1 MKLRKSS
8 ILFVSVAVMLLSS
21 MAVSADKTESDPTG
35 DVWHWTYIDGMYGWD
50 YNIAGKPHIDI
61 TEISYA
67 VSGAQVTLT
76 LKIAGTITDS
86 ELVSYRAMLYTSDS
100 DYSLTWINNECIAF
114 GTDTVDGS
122 QMDYDPEIMVSE
134 NTISATFDV
143 VGTFSTGVELVGS
156 AFEYTS
162 VGDTNVEW
170 WADWAPETSSPYWE
184 EDDGD
189 GDGDGTTTPPS
200 GTPGFET
207 IAFIGAI
214 AVALIILRK
223 RK

>member
-1 MKLRKSS
+1 
-8 ILFVSVAVMLLSS
+8 MLLSS

-35 DVWHWTYIDGMYGWD
+35 DVWHWAYTDGVYGWE

-61 TEISYA
+61 TEVSYTIS
-67 VSGAQVTLT
+67 GTQVTLT
-76 LKIAGTITDS
+76 LKIAGTITNS
-86 ELVSYRAMLYTSDS
+86 ELVSYRAYLHTSDS
-100 DYSLTWINNECIAF
+100 DYRVTWINNEGSGF
-114 GTDTVDGS
+114 GTDTGNGS
-122 QMDYDPEIMVSE
+122 QIDFDPEIMVSE

-143 VGTFSTGVELVGS
+143 VGTFSTDVELVGS

-189 GDGDGTTTPPS
+189 GDGDGTTPPKPK
-200 GTPGFET
+200 TPGFET